1 MIKKFILIISL
12 FLSFS
17 TSAQE
22 GYKLKKVDFKGNNQ
36 IKSSELENVTSL
48 EAKNVFDKLQFWKK
62 SPTYQEELA
71 VKDLENLHKIYQS
84 QGYIDVKI
92 KDSLVIDE
100 KKMSV
105 RVYFIIRENSPTR
118 IKSFAWEIE
127 KSDSFEEKN
136 ILKILPKQKL
146 AKTNDIF
153 TDKAIY
159 NLMERTQN
167 SLKNQGYVYAQT
179 KAIFKIDTIN
189 KTVDVKIKVS
199 QGDKYV
205 NGKISFEGL
214 KQVSEKLLSKRINL
228 KQGDVFSAEK
238 LNEAQSSA
246 FNMQLFKYITIS
258 PEKDSTQTHIIDY
271 KVKLE
276 ELNKWDLNLGLGY
289 GTEDRIRAQVL
300 LTKRAFLGG
309 IRQLN
314 LGIKTSYFEPINT
327 YLKFRQ
333 PNIFADKVDFI
344 WNPYYSKERER
355 SYNVERLGANFTLEK
370 KLTKKASTFLTYN
383 IESSDV
389 TKTIE
394 SSDSNSEITEGVNK
408 KSGLIWGYQYRNV
421 DNYFSPTSGWYAQS
435 LTSYNGLGVKTEHPY
450 FKLLLDGRTYQP
462 LWRRWVFAGRLRIG
476 YIAST
481 NNTTL
486 TPIEDRFLLG
496 GGNSIRGYQRNSISA
511 NTDKNSETVGGNSML
526 EMSVEARFP
535 IYNALE
541 GVLLGDAGNVWAK
554 SGQYRLND
562 LKYGF
567 GIGLRYNTPIG
578 PLRMDIAAPVWD
590 TFKMQLYITFGH
602 AF

>member
-12 FLSFS
+12 FLPFS
-17 TSAQE
+17 SSAQE
-22 GYKLKKVDFKGNNQ
+22 EYKLKKVDFKGNNH
-36 IKSSELENVTSL
+36 IKSSELKNVTSL
-48 EAKNVFDKLQFWKK
+48 KAKNVFGKLQFWKK
-62 SPTYQEELA
+62 SSTYQEELA
-71 VKDLENLHKIYQS
+71 VKDLDNLHKIYQS

-92 KDSLVIDE
+92 RDSLVVDE

-105 RVYFIIRENSPTR
+105 RVYFIISENSPTR

-159 NLMERTQN
+159 NLMESAQN
-167 SLKNQGYVYAQT
+167 SFRNQGYVYAQT
-179 KAIFKIDTIN
+179 KALFKIDTTN

-214 KQVSEKLLSKRINL
+214 KQVSKKLLSKRINL
-228 KQGDVFSAEK
+228 KSGDVFSAEK
-238 LNEAQSSA
+238 LNEAQSRA

-258 PEKDSTQTHIIDY
+258 PEKDSTQPHIIDY

-289 GTEDRIRAQVL
+289 GTEDRIRAQIL

-314 LGIKTSYFEPINT
+314 LGIKTSYFEPINM

-333 PNIFADKVDFI
+333 PNIFADKIDFI
-344 WNPYYSKERER
+344 WNPYYNKERER
-355 SYNVERLGANFTLEK
+355 SYNVERLGTNFTLEK
-370 KLTKKASTFLTYN
+370 KLNRKASTFLTYN

-389 TKTIE
+389 TITLE
-394 SSDSNSEITEGVNK
+394 SSDANSEIIEGVRQ

-435 LTSYNGLGVKTEHPY
+435 LTSYNGLGIKTDYPY

-462 LWRRWVFAGRLRIG
+462 LWRRWVFASQLRMG

-481 NNTTL
+481 NKTNL

-496 GGNSIRGYQRNSISA
+496 GGNSIRAYQRNSISA
-511 NTDKNSETVGGNSML
+511 NTDKSSETIGGNSML
-526 EMSVEARFP
+526 EMSIEARFP

-541 GVLLGDAGNVWAK
+541 GVLLGDAGNVWAD

-578 PLRMDIAAPVWD
+578 PLRLDVAAPVWD